1 VSVRIPVVAQLR
13 DRIKKRGIGLSRS
26 MWRVGQQSERRA
38 NGVVIGGGS
47 VIDDTVTFDGS
58 NDVGMYSFVG
68 GDVSI
73 GFGTTI
79 GVQCAVVGPATIG
92 DYCQIG
98 PHVLVF
104 GEDHPLDRFSTYTGK
119 HLLSRGLR
127 PYMNN
132 APVRVG
138 HGVWIGCNAMVL
150 RGAEVGNGAV
160 IAAGTVV
167 AGDVPPYTVVA
178 GNPGRVVRD
187 RLDPELAALVDETE
201 WWTLRGDDQAVLR
214 ELARIDMNES
224 PEEARAELRR
234 VIETLKAGGPSLR
247 T

>member
-1 VSVRIPVVAQLR
+1 VSVRIPVVAALR
-13 DRIKKRGIGLSRS
+13 DRIRQRGIGLSRT
-26 MWRVGQQSERRA
+26 MWRIGLQSERRP

-47 VIDDTVTFDGS
+47 VIDDTVTFGGS
-58 NDVGMYSFVG
+58 NDVGMYSFGG

-79 GVQCAVVGPATIG
+79 GVQCAIVGPVTIG

-132 APVRVG
+132 ARVNIG

-167 AGDVPPYTVVA
+167 AGDVPPYAVVA
-178 GNPGRVVRD
+178 GNPGRVIRQ
-187 RLDPELAALVDETE
+187 RLDAELAALVDETK
-201 WWTLRGDDQAVLR
+201 WWTLRGDDQAVLQ
-214 ELARIDMNES
+214 ELAGIDMKES
-224 PEEARAELRR
+224 PEAAKAELLR
-234 VIETLKAGGPSLR
+234 VIDTLKAHH
-247 T
+247 